1 MVRARKH
8 LVVGFFL
15 AIGLIALAS
24 RGLVSA
30 YSYWSDEAFTVATV
44 NSDWLSMFRDWMIPD
59 TAPPLYSVM
68 LKIWVSVFGSSEIT
82 TRAFSLLCVSISL
95 VVLALASWKKG
106 LVAFYASILF
116 LGTAPF
122 FSRYGQESRNYGLV
136 LLLASVS
143 VSLLL
148 NALYVSDQSRE
159 SGDRWLPWFR
169 LSLLALSL
177 SHYFA
182 LVYAFSLLFSKAVFQ
197 LCRACY
203 SRKDLEIDLAT
214 SVVMLA
220 WPVYHFGVAGN
231 LGSSYSM
238 FSWNQVHPI
247 SGTISNLVSG
257 LLPVAQGSFLLSL
270 LTVVVIAVLF
280 CFVYAYPK
288 ASNPIKLEIFFLL
301 ASSLAFVVLIAGIDC
316 FKPLST
322 DRNFIVL
329 APAVTLVVANS
340 LQVASRI
347 GYKSL
352 FVCCGVLFGYLL
364 IQQYNISANNLL
376 GGKLVPYENY
386 KSLSAMVFQSDLC
399 ERGNCFT
406 YRTGRGVNRVY
417 FDFKRSGVVDIPV
430 FPNKAD
436 VTSTYIMSR
445 RGYLGIKDRII
456 PPLTCY
462 QPVQAWDMATI
473 LLTSS
478 SNQQLLKKGSI
489 HPCQAR

>member
-44 NSDWLSMFRDWMIPD
+44 NLDWLSMFRDWMIPD
-59 TAPPLYSVM
+59 TAPPLYSVV

-148 NALYVSDQSRE
+148 NALYVPDQSRE

-231 LGSSYSM
+231 LSSSYSA
-238 FSWNQVHPI
+238 FSWNQVYPI
-247 SGTISNLVSG
+247 SGTISNLISG

-270 LTVVVIAVLF
+270 LTVVAAAALF

-329 APAVTLVVANS
+329 APAATLVIANS
-340 LQVASRI
+340 LQVASHF
-347 GYKSL
+347 GNKLL
-352 FVCCGVLFGYLL
+352 FVCCGALFGYLL

-386 KSLSAMVFQSDLC
+386 KSLSAIVFQSDLC
-399 ERGNCFT
+399 ERGKCFT
-406 YRTGRGVNRVY
+406 YRTGTHVNRVY
-417 FDFKRSGVVDIPV
+417 FASSRSAVVDIPV
-430 FPNKAD
+430 FPDKAD

-445 RGYLGIKDRII
+445 HGYLGIKDRII

-462 QPVQAWDMATI
+462 QPVQAWDMATV

-478 SNQQLLKKGSI
+478 SNQRLLEKGSI

>member
-1 MVRARKH
+1 MMSVRKH
-8 LVVGFFL
+8 LAVGIFL
-15 AIGLIALAS
+15 AIALIVLAS

-30 YSYWSDEAFTVATV
+30 YSYWGDEAFTVATV
-44 NSDWLSMFRDWMIPD
+44 NSGWLSMFRDWIIPD

-106 LVAFYASILF
+106 LVAFYVSILF

-143 VSLLL
+143 VLLLL
-148 NALYVSDQSRE
+148 NALYSSDQSRE
-159 SGDRWLPWFR
+159 SGDRWLLWFR

-182 LVYAFSLLFSKAVFQ
+182 LVYAFSLLFSKTVFQ

-203 SRKDLEIDLAT
+203 SRKDLEIDLVTA
-214 SVVMLA
+214 VMMLA

-231 LGSSYSM
+231 LGSSYSD
-238 FSWNQVHPI
+238 FSWNQVYPI
-247 SGTISNLVSG
+247 FGTISNLISG

-270 LTVVVIAVLF
+270 LTAVATAGLF
-280 CFVYAYPK
+280 CFVYAYSS
-288 ASNPIKLEIFFLL
+288 ASNPIKQEIFFLL
-301 ASSLAFVVLIAGIDC
+301 ASSLAFIVLIAGIDC

-329 APAVTLVVANS
+329 APAANLVIANS
-340 LQVASRI
+340 LQVASRF
-347 GYKSL
+347 GNKSL
-352 FVCCGVLFGYLL
+352 FVCCGALFGYLL

-399 ERGNCFT
+399 ERGKCFT
-406 YRTGRGVNRVY
+406 YRTGRHVNRVY
-417 FDFKRSGVVDIPV
+417 FTSSRSAVVDISV
-430 FPNKAD
+430 FPDKPDPA
-436 VTSTYIMSR
+436 STYIMR
-445 RGYLGIKDRII
+445 RHGYLGVKDRII
-456 PPLTCY
+456 PPLMCY

-473 LLTSS
+473 ILTSS
-478 SNQQLLKKGSI
+478 SNQRLLEKASI
-489 HPCQAR
+489 YPCQE

>member
-1 MVRARKH
+1 VVRARKH

-95 VVLALASWKKG
+95 VVLVLASWKKG

-231 LGSSYSM
+231 LSSSYSA
-238 FSWNQVHPI
+238 FSWNQVYPI
-247 SGTISNLVSG
+247 SGTISNLISG

-270 LTVVVIAVLF
+270 LTVVAAAALF

-329 APAVTLVVANS
+329 APAATLVIANS
-340 LQVASRI
+340 LQVASRF
-347 GYKSL
+347 GNKSL
-352 FVCCGVLFGYLL
+352 FVCCGALFGYLL

-399 ERGNCFT
+399 ERGKCFT
-406 YRTGRGVNRVY
+406 YRTGTHVNRVY
-417 FDFKRSGVVDIPV
+417 FASSRSAVVDIPV
-430 FPNKAD
+430 FPDKAD

-445 RGYLGIKDRII
+445 HGYLGIKDRII

-462 QPVQAWDMATI
+462 QPVQAWDMATV

-478 SNQQLLKKGSI
+478 SNQRLLEKGSI

>member
-1 MVRARKH
+1 VVRARKH

-95 VVLALASWKKG
+95 VVLVLASWKKG

-231 LGSSYSM
+231 LSSSYSA
-238 FSWNQVHPI
+238 FSWNQVYPI
-247 SGTISNLVSG
+247 SGTISNLISG

-270 LTVVVIAVLF
+270 LTVVAAAALF

-329 APAVTLVVANS
+329 APAATLVIANS
-340 LQVASRI
+340 LQVASRF
-347 GYKSL
+347 GNKSL
-352 FVCCGVLFGYLL
+352 FVCCGALFGYLL

-399 ERGNCFT
+399 ECGKCFT
-406 YRTGRGVNRVY
+406 YRTGTHVNRVY
-417 FDFKRSGVVDIPV
+417 FASSRSAVVDIPV
-430 FPNKAD
+430 FPDKAD

-445 RGYLGIKDRII
+445 HGYLGIKDRII
-456 PPLTCY
+456 PPLTCF
-462 QPVQAWDMATI
+462 QPVQAWDMATV

-478 SNQQLLKKGSI
+478 SNQRLLEKGSI

>member
-1 MVRARKH
+1 
-8 LVVGFFL
+8 
-15 AIGLIALAS
+15 
-24 RGLVSA
+24 
-30 YSYWSDEAFTVATV
+30 
-44 NSDWLSMFRDWMIPD
+44 
-59 TAPPLYSVM
+59 
-68 LKIWVSVFGSSEIT
+68 
-82 TRAFSLLCVSISL
+82 
-95 VVLALASWKKG
+95 
-106 LVAFYASILF
+106 
-116 LGTAPF
+116 
-122 FSRYGQESRNYGLV
+122 
-136 LLLASVS
+136 

-231 LGSSYSM
+231 LSSSYSA
-238 FSWNQVHPI
+238 FSWNQVYPI
-247 SGTISNLVSG
+247 SGTISNLISG

-270 LTVVVIAVLF
+270 LTVVAAAALF

-329 APAVTLVVANS
+329 APAATLVIANS
-340 LQVASRI
+340 LQVASRF
-347 GYKSL
+347 GNKSL
-352 FVCCGVLFGYLL
+352 FVCCGALFGYLL

-399 ERGNCFT
+399 ECGKCFT
-406 YRTGRGVNRVY
+406 YRTGTHVNRVY
-417 FDFKRSGVVDIPV
+417 FASSRSAVVDIPV
-430 FPNKAD
+430 FPDKAD

-445 RGYLGIKDRII
+445 HGYLGIKDRII
-456 PPLTCY
+456 PPLTCF
-462 QPVQAWDMATI
+462 QPVQAWDMATV

-478 SNQQLLKKGSI
+478 SNQRLLEKGSI